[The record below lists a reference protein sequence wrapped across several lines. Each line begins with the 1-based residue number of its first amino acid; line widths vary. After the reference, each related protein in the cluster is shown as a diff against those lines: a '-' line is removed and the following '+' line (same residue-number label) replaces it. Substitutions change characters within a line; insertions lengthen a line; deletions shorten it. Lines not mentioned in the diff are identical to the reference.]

1 MSGHERPRRPLLI
14 CEGEELDSKLTH
26 HVAVECYKARD
37 PQAVKYGE
45 QQQWIFGRLSQ
56 RFSLFDQQTG
66 LLNSSLEVRRRIA
79 AGIDERDYECNL
91 KLDFFLT
98 QSGRGGQ
105 GRD

>member
-1 MSGHERPRRPLLI
+1 MLI

-26 HVAVECYKARD
+26 HVAVELQGSH

-45 QQQWIFGRLSQ
+45 QQQWIFGRLPE

-66 LLNSSLEVRRRIA
+66 LLNSSPSVRRRIA
-79 AGIDERDYECNL
+79 ADIEEWGYECNL

-98 QSGRGGQ
+98 QGGRGG
-105 GRD
+105 